1 MTFSLDNNI
10 LKLRNMKKLYGNVV
24 AVNNVSLEI
33 RDGEF
38 LTLLGPS
45 GSGKTTILMMIAGFE
60 RPTSGEIL
68 FQGKPINLVPP
79 EKRNCGMVFQ
89 NYALFPH
96 MSIFDNL
103 SFPLKMRKVGKQDKE
118 QKIKEVL
125 DLVQLSGYESRYPKQ
140 LSGGQ
145 QQRIALARALI
156 FDPPVLLMDEPLG
169 ALDKKLREHMQLEIK
184 HIQSKL
190 KRTVIYVTHDQ
201 EEALVM
207 SDRIAVMNEG
217 EVKQVGTPGEL
228 YEYPVDKFVAGF
240 IGESNFL
247 EGKVIDRNDEVLTL
261 QMADESTHQLQWQ
274 EDVAIGD
281 ELCFSIRPEKVF
293 ISNDKKPSVNAL
305 SGVIEEIIYIGE
317 TTRYKII
324 IGKDNIINVRE
335 MNIGDRS
342 PYERGEKVKLSW
354 NMKNLRRLET

>member
-1 MTFSLDNNI
+1 
-10 LKLRNMKKLYGNVV
+10 
-24 AVNNVSLEI
+24 
-33 RDGEF
+33 
-38 LTLLGPS
+38 
-45 GSGKTTILMMIAGFE
+45 
-60 RPTSGEIL
+60 
-68 FQGKPINLVPP
+68 
-79 EKRNCGMVFQ
+79 
-89 NYALFPH
+89 

-103 SFPLKMRKVGKQDKE
+103 GFPLRMRKIGKQEKDRKV
-118 QKIKEVL
+118 KEVL
-125 DLVQLSGYESRYPKQ
+125 DLVQLSGYETRYPKQ

-217 EVKQVGTPGEL
+217 EVKQAGTPGEL
-228 YEYPVDKFVAGF
+228 YEFPVDKFVAGF
-240 IGESNFL
+240 IGESNFI
-247 EGKVIDRNDEVLTL
+247 EGRVIDRKEDVLTL
-261 QMADESTHQLQWQ
+261 QIADESTHQLQWQ

-281 ELCFSIRPEKVF
+281 EMCFSIRPEKVL
-293 ISNDKKPSVNAL
+293 ISNDENSSMNAL

-317 TTRYKII
+317 TTRYKIV
-324 IGKDNIINVRE
+324 IGRDNIINVRE

-342 PYERGEKVKLSW
+342 PFRKGEKVKLSW
-354 NMKNLRRLET
+354 NIKNLRRLEP